1 MQISTLNQ
9 KLFTGL
15 KQENLTKIDG
25 DGGDLSV
32 VGDFKSDN
40 V

>member
-1 MQISTLNQ
+1 MQIRTLNQ
-9 KLFTGL
+9 KRFTRL

-32 VGDFKSDN
+32 VGDLKSDN